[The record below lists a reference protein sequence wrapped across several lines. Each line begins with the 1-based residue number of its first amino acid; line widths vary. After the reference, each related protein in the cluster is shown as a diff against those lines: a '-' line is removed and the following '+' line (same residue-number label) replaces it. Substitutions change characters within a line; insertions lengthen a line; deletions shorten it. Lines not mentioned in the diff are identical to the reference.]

1 MPKLVTVLR
10 PEKID
15 EQARYYVRSHILLPA
30 GTIGL
35 VSMVGGAGG
44 LGYQLLASH
53 TYSWVT
59 FLSSSVLLA
68 VGASCGFA
76 QARYHRYLFKTFPE
90 VYAAKMRTAVAQRS
104 RKAKAEPEV
113 PTIEHPGRGFVTAIS
128 MQERLWSSAHQPG
141 PTCMAISTCSR
152 LYWCH
157 GRDSTGRS
165 YFVGVEWWTNLVCL
179 VDFSLFG

>member
-35 VSMVGGAGG
+35 ICMVGGIGA

-59 FLSSSVLLA
+59 FLSSSVLIV
-68 VGASCGFA
+68 VGAACGFA

-90 VYAAKMRTAVAQRS
+90 VYAAKLRTAVAQRT
-104 RKAKAEPEV
+104 RKPKPEPEV
-113 PTIEHPGRGFVTAIS
+113 PVIEHPGRGFVTAIS
-128 MQERLWSSAHQPG
+128 LAGAALIFGASAAAVMLGDLDLLPSLLVPWAG
-141 PTCMAISTCSR
+141 F
-152 LYWCH
+152 YWAKLFCW
-157 GRDSTGRS
+157 R
-165 YFVGVEWWTNLVCL
+165 GV
-179 VDFSLFG
+179 VD

>member
-15 EQARYYVRSHILLPA
+15 EQARNYVRSHILLPS

-35 VSMVGGAGG
+35 ISMVGGIGA

-59 FLSSSVLLA
+59 FLSSSILIA
-68 VGASCGFA
+68 VGAACGFA

-90 VYAAKMRTAVAQRS
+90 VYAAKLRTAVAQRT
-104 RKAKAEPEV
+104 RKGKPEPEV
-113 PTIEHPGRGFVTAIS
+113 PVIEHPGRGFVTAIS
-128 MQERLWSSAHQPG
+128 LAGAVLIFGASAAAFMRGDLDLLPSVLVPWAG
-141 PTCMAISTCSR
+141 FFWAKLFCWR
-152 LYWCH
+152 
-157 GRDSTGRS
+157 
-165 YFVGVEWWTNLVCL
+165 GV
-179 VDFSLFG
+179 VD

>member
-35 VSMVGGAGG
+35 VTMVGGVGA
-44 LGYQLLASH
+44 LAYQLVASH

-59 FLSSSVLLA
+59 FLSSSIVLV

-90 VYAAKMRTAVAQRS
+90 VYAAKLRTAIAQRS
-104 RKAKAEPEV
+104 RKAKAKAEPDTPV
-113 PTIEHPGRGFVTAIS
+113 IEHPGRGFVTAIS
-128 MQERLWSSAHQPG
+128 IAGAVLVFGSSA
-141 PTCMAISTCSR
+141 AAY
-152 LYWCH
+152 LYGDLDPLPAFLVPWAGFFWAKLFCW
-157 GRDSTGRS
+157 R
-165 YFVGVEWWTNLVCL
+165 GVVE
-179 VDFSLFG
+179 

>member
-15 EQARYYVRSHILLPA
+15 EQARYYVRSHILFPA

-35 VSMVGGAGG
+35 ICMVGGVGS
-44 LGYQLLASH
+44 LGYQLLVNH

-59 FLSSSVLLA
+59 FLASTVLLA

-104 RKAKAEPEV
+104 RKAKAKTELDA

-128 MQERLWSSAHQPG
+128 VAGAALIFGASGAAFMYGDLNMFPAALMPWAG
-141 PTCMAISTCSR
+141 F
-152 LYWCH
+152 YWAKLFCW
-157 GRDSTGRS
+157 R
-165 YFVGVEWWTNLVCL
+165 GV
-179 VDFSLFG
+179 VD

>member
-35 VSMVGGAGG
+35 ICMVGGLGS
-44 LGYQLLASH
+44 LGYQLLVNH

-59 FLSSSVLLA
+59 FLTGTVLLA

-90 VYAAKMRTAVAQRS
+90 VYAAKMRTAVTQRN
-104 RKAKAEPEV
+104 RKAKAKTEPEA
-113 PTIEHPGRGFVTAIS
+113 PPIEHPGRGFVTAIS
-128 MQERLWSSAHQPG
+128 VAGAALIFGASGAAFMYGDLNMFPAALVPWAG
-141 PTCMAISTCSR
+141 F
-152 LYWCH
+152 YWAKLFCW
-157 GRDSTGRS
+157 R
-165 YFVGVEWWTNLVCL
+165 GV
-179 VDFSLFG
+179 VD

>member
-35 VSMVGGAGG
+35 ICMVGGVGS
-44 LGYQLLASH
+44 LGYQLLVNH
-53 TYSWVT
+53 TYSWLT
-59 FLSSSVLLA
+59 FLASSALLA

-104 RKAKAEPEV
+104 KKAKAEPDV
-113 PTIEHPGRGFVTAIS
+113 PVIEHPGRGFVTAIS
-128 MQERLWSSAHQPG
+128 LAG
-141 PTCMAISTCSR
+141 AALIVGASTAAFMRGDLDLLPSV
-152 LYWCH
+152 LVPWAGFYWAKLFCW
-157 GRDSTGRS
+157 R
-165 YFVGVEWWTNLVCL
+165 GV
-179 VDFSLFG
+179 VD

>member
-35 VSMVGGAGG
+35 ISMVGGIGSLA
-44 LGYQLLASH
+44 YQLLVNH

-59 FLSSSVLLA
+59 FLSSSVLIA

-113 PTIEHPGRGFVTAIS
+113 PTIEHPGRGFVTALSIAGAALLFS
-128 MQERLWSSAHQPG
+128 SSAAAYMYGDLDLLPALLVPWAG
-141 PTCMAISTCSR
+141 F
-152 LYWCH
+152 YWAKLFCW
-157 GRDSTGRS
+157 R
-165 YFVGVEWWTNLVCL
+165 GV
-179 VDFSLFG
+179 VD

>member
-35 VSMVGGAGG
+35 ISMVGGVGA
-44 LGYQLLASH
+44 LAYQLLVNH

-59 FLSSSVLLA
+59 FLSSSVLIV

-104 RKAKAEPEV
+104 RKAKAKVEPEV
-113 PTIEHPGRGFVTAIS
+113 PTIEHPGEVLSRLS
-128 MQERLWSSAHQPG
+128 PLQERLWSSAQQPQ
-141 PTCMAISTCSR
+141 PTCMVILTCFR
-152 LYWCH
+152 LCWCH
-157 GRDSTGRS
+157 GLDSTGPS
-165 YFVGVEWWTNLVCL
+165 YFVGAGWWTRGPVP
-179 VDFSLFG
+179 G

>member
-35 VSMVGGAGG
+35 ICMVGGVGS
-44 LGYQLLASH
+44 LGYQLLVNH
-53 TYSWVT
+53 TYSWAT
-59 FLSSSVLLA
+59 FLTGTVLLA

-90 VYAAKMRTAVAQRS
+90 VYAAKMRTAVAQRN
-104 RKAKAEPEV
+104 RKVTAKIEPEA
-113 PTIEHPGRGFVTAIS
+113 PPIKHPGRGFVTAIS
-128 MQERLWSSAHQPG
+128 VAGAALIFGASGAAFMYGDLNMFPAALVPWAG
-141 PTCMAISTCSR
+141 F
-152 LYWCH
+152 YWAKLFCW
-157 GRDSTGRS
+157 R
-165 YFVGVEWWTNLVCL
+165 GV
-179 VDFSLFG
+179 VD

>member
-35 VSMVGGAGG
+35 ISMVGGVGA
-44 LGYQLLASH
+44 LAYQLVASH

-59 FLSSSVLLA
+59 FLSSSILLV

-76 QARYHRYLFKTFPE
+76 QARYHCYLFKTFPE
-90 VYAAKMRTAVAQRS
+90 VYAAKLRTAIAQRN
-104 RKAKAEPEV
+104 RKTKAKAEPEV
-113 PTIEHPGRGFVTAIS
+113 PIIEHPGRNFVTAIS
-128 MQERLWSSAHQPG
+128 IAGAILVVGSSA
-141 PTCMAISTCSR
+141 AAY
-152 LYWCH
+152 LYGDLDLLPALLVPWAGFFWAKLFCW
-157 GRDSTGRS
+157 R
-165 YFVGVEWWTNLVCL
+165 GVVE
-179 VDFSLFG
+179 

>member
-15 EQARYYVRSHILLPA
+15 EQARHYVRSHILLPA

-35 VSMVGGAGG
+35 ISMVGGIGA

-59 FLSSSVLLA
+59 FLSSSILIA
-68 VGASCGFA
+68 VGAACGLA

-90 VYAAKMRTAVAQRS
+90 VYAAKLRTAVAQRT
-104 RKAKAEPEV
+104 RKTKPEPDV
-113 PTIEHPGRGFVTAIS
+113 PFIEHPGRGFVTAIS
-128 MQERLWSSAHQPG
+128 IAGAVLIFGASAAAFMRGDLDLLPSVLVPWAG
-141 PTCMAISTCSR
+141 FFWAKLFCWR
-152 LYWCH
+152 
-157 GRDSTGRS
+157 
-165 YFVGVEWWTNLVCL
+165 GV
-179 VDFSLFG
+179 VD

>member
-15 EQARYYVRSHILLPA
+15 EQARYYVRSHILFPA

-35 VSMVGGAGG
+35 ITMVGGLGS
-44 LGYQLLASH
+44 LGYQLVASH

-59 FLSSSVLLA
+59 FLSSSSLIA
-68 VGASCGFA
+68 VGAACGFA

-90 VYAAKMRTAVAQRS
+90 VYAAKLRTAVAQRN
-104 RKAKAEPEV
+104 RKAKAKADPEV

-128 MQERLWSSAHQPG
+128 IAGAVLVFG
-141 PTCMAISTCSR
+141 STAAAYMYGD
-152 LYWCH
+152 LDLLPALLVPWAGFYWAKLFCW
-157 GRDSTGRS
+157 R
-165 YFVGVEWWTNLVCL
+165 GV
-179 VDFSLFG
+179 VD

>member
-1 MPKLVTVLR
+1 MCWENASMPKLVTVLR

-35 VSMVGGAGG
+35 VCMVGGVGA
-44 LGYQLLASH
+44 LAYQLLANH

-59 FLSSSVLLA
+59 FLTSTVLLA

-76 QARYHRYLFKTFPE
+76 QARYHRYLFKKFPE

-104 RKAKAEPEV
+104 RKAKAKTESETP
-113 PTIEHPGRGFVTAIS
+113 PIEHPGRGFVTAIS
-128 MQERLWSSAHQPG
+128 VAGAVLVFGSSAAAYMYGNLDLFPSILVPWAG
-141 PTCMAISTCSR
+141 F
-152 LYWCH
+152 YWAKLFCW
-157 GRDSTGRS
+157 R
-165 YFVGVEWWTNLVCL
+165 GV
-179 VDFSLFG
+179 VD

>member
-35 VSMVGGAGG
+35 ISMVGGVGA
-44 LGYQLLASH
+44 LAYQLLVNH

-59 FLSSSVLLA
+59 FLSSSVLIV
-68 VGASCGFA
+68 VGASCGFT

-104 RKAKAEPEV
+104 RKAKAKVEPEV

-128 MQERLWSSAHQPG
+128 IAGAALVFG
-141 PTCMAISTCSR
+141 STAAAYMYGD
-152 LYWCH
+152 LDLFPALLVPWAGFYWAKLFCW
-157 GRDSTGRS
+157 R
-165 YFVGVEWWTNLVCL
+165 GV
-179 VDFSLFG
+179 VD

>member
-35 VSMVGGAGG
+35 VCMVGGVGA
-44 LGYQLLASH
+44 LAYQLLANH

-59 FLSSSVLLA
+59 FLSSSLLIV
-68 VGASCGFA
+68 VGAGCGFA

-90 VYAAKMRTAVAQRS
+90 VYAAKMRTAVAQRGKKTKS
-104 RKAKAEPEV
+104 KAEPEV
-113 PTIEHPGRGFVTAIS
+113 PVIEHPGRGFVTAIS
-128 MQERLWSSAHQPG
+128 IAGAVLVFGSSAAAYMYGDLNMFPAALVPWAG
-141 PTCMAISTCSR
+141 F
-152 LYWCH
+152 YWAKLFCW
-157 GRDSTGRS
+157 R
-165 YFVGVEWWTNLVCL
+165 GV
-179 VDFSLFG
+179 VD

>member
-35 VSMVGGAGG
+35 ICMVGGVGS
-44 LGYQLLASH
+44 LGYQLLVNH

-59 FLSSSVLLA
+59 FLTGTVLLA

-90 VYAAKMRTAVAQRS
+90 VYAAKMRTAVAQRN
-104 RKAKAEPEV
+104 RKATAKTEPEAQ
-113 PTIEHPGRGFVTAIS
+113 PIEHPGRGFVTAIS
-128 MQERLWSSAHQPG
+128 VAGAALIFGASGAAFMYGDLNMFPAALVPWAG
-141 PTCMAISTCSR
+141 F
-152 LYWCH
+152 YWAKLFCW
-157 GRDSTGRS
+157 R
-165 YFVGVEWWTNLVCL
+165 GV
-179 VDFSLFG
+179 VD

>member
-35 VSMVGGAGG
+35 ISMVGG
-44 LGYQLLASH
+44 LGALAYQLVASH

-68 VGASCGFA
+68 IGAACGFA

-90 VYAAKMRTAVAQRS
+90 VYAAKMRTAIAQRN
-104 RKAKAEPEV
+104 RKTQSKAELEE

-128 MQERLWSSAHQPG
+128 IAGAVLLFA
-141 PTCMAISTCSR
+141 STAAAYVYGDLS
-152 LYWCH
+152 LLPALLVPWAGFYWAKLFCW
-157 GRDSTGRS
+157 R
-165 YFVGVEWWTNLVCL
+165 GVVE
-179 VDFSLFG
+179 

>member
-35 VSMVGGAGG
+35 VCMVGGVGA
-44 LGYQLLASH
+44 LAYQLLANH

-59 FLSSSVLLA
+59 FLSSSLLIVA
-68 VGASCGFA
+68 GAGCGFA

-90 VYAAKMRTAVAQRS
+90 VYAAKMRMAVAQRN
-104 RKAKAEPEV
+104 RKAKAKTEPEA
-113 PTIEHPGRGFVTAIS
+113 PAIEHPGRGFVTAIS
-128 MQERLWSSAHQPG
+128 IAGAVLVFGSSAVAYMYGNLDLFPSIVVPWAG
-141 PTCMAISTCSR
+141 F
-152 LYWCH
+152 YWAKLFCW
-157 GRDSTGRS
+157 R
-165 YFVGVEWWTNLVCL
+165 GV
-179 VDFSLFG
+179 VD

>member
-15 EQARYYVRSHILLPA
+15 EQARNYVRSHILLPA

-35 VSMVGGAGG
+35 VCMVGGLGA

-59 FLSSSVLLA
+59 FLSSSILIM
-68 VGASCGFA
+68 VGAACGFA

-90 VYAAKMRTAVAQRS
+90 VYAAKLRTAVAQRTK
-104 RKAKAEPEV
+104 KAKSEPDV
-113 PTIEHPGRGFVTAIS
+113 PVIEHPGRGFVTAIS
-128 MQERLWSSAHQPG
+128 LAGALLVFGSSAAAYIYGDLDLLPSLLVPWAG
-141 PTCMAISTCSR
+141 FFWAKLFCWR
-152 LYWCH
+152 
-157 GRDSTGRS
+157 
-165 YFVGVEWWTNLVCL
+165 GV
-179 VDFSLFG
+179 VD

>member
-1 MPKLVTVLR
+1 MSKLVTVLR

-35 VSMVGGAGG
+35 VCMIAGVGS

-59 FLSSSVLLA
+59 FLSSSALIV

-90 VYAAKMRTAVAQRS
+90 VYAAKMRTAVAQRT
-104 RKAKAEPEV
+104 RKAKPAPDV
-113 PTIEHPGRGFVTAIS
+113 PVIEHPGRGMVTAIS
-128 MQERLWSSAHQPG
+128 LAGAVLIFGASAAAFMRGDLDLLPSVLVPWAG
-141 PTCMAISTCSR
+141 F
-152 LYWCH
+152 YWAKLFCW
-157 GRDSTGRS
+157 R
-165 YFVGVEWWTNLVCL
+165 GV
-179 VDFSLFG
+179 VD